1 MPEFLDHETLLRIL
15 QSGTI
20 LLVAYLLFIGLRGR
34 AHAFAKWANLPRLA
48 FTPVLLTLRYGILVV
63 AILLVLGRWGFQVD
77 TLLAVLGTVLG
88 LVAIGFVAVWSV
100 LSNFLC
106 AFVLV
111 LFKPFAV
118 GDELELTGGDGV
130 KGRVIDMSLLFT
142 TLEVGPGETIL
153 VPNNTFFQRI
163 FRRRVGTVTVG
174 LDYQLRQERPMQAA
188 GEPVSQARPAA

>member
-1 MPEFLDHETLLRIL
+1 MEFIDQEILLRL
-15 QSGTI
+15 VQSGLI
-20 LLVAYLLFIGLRGR
+20 LLVAFLLFVGLRGR
-34 AHAFAKWANLPRLA
+34 IQAFAQWANLPRLA
-48 FTPVLLTLRYGILVV
+48 FTPLRLTLRYGILVV
-63 AILLVLGRWGFQVD
+63 AFVLVLGRWGFQVD
-77 TLLAVLGTVLG
+77 TLLAVLGTILG

-118 GDELELTGGDGV
+118 GDEVELTGGDGV

-163 FRRRVGTVTVG
+163 FRRRCGTVTVG

-188 GEPVSQARPAA
+188 GDTPAPARASS